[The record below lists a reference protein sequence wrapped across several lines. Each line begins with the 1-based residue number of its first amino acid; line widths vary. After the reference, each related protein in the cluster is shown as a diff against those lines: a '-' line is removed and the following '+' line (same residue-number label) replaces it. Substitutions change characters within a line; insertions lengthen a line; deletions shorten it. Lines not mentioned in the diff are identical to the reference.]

1 MVQGSEI
8 KDGEGNAIGYH
19 VKRQYCALKSAD
31 TVNTVMPHNLRQQ
44 TYNTLK
50 MSQTLYLYSNEYATG
65 CLA

>member
-8 KDGEGNAIGYH
+8 KDGEGNAIGYQ

-44 TYNTLK
+44 ALK
-50 MSQTLYLYSNEYATG
+50 WSQTSYLYSNEYATC
-65 CLA
+65 CLV